1 MNAIDSETIT
11 AVVLAGGEARRMDR
25 QDKGLIKLCG
35 KPMVEHII
43 NRLRPQVG
51 NLIVNANRNNALY
64 EAYDYPVISDMMEG
78 YHGPLAGIASAM
90 SVCKTDYLVT
100 VPCDSPFVPADLVA
114 RLASSMYGN
123 DIAVA
128 NNGTRIQP
136 VFSLLKKELLASL
149 QAFLEAGERKIDRWF
164 GQHSFTEVDFSD
176 YPLAFMNINTPDELV
191 EAEKLMQQNK
201 A

>member
-1 MNAIDSETIT
+1 MNVIDSETIT
-11 AVVLAGGEARRMDR
+11 AVVLAGGEARRMNR
-25 QDKGLIKLCG
+25 QDKGLIKLSG

-51 NLIVNANRNNALY
+51 HLIINANRNNALY
-64 EAYDYPVISDMMEG
+64 EAYDYQVVSDMMEG
-78 YHGPLAGIASAM
+78 YHGPLAGIASAL

-100 VPCDSPFVPADLVA
+100 VPCDSPFVPAELVA
-114 RLASSMYGN
+114 RLGN
-123 DIAVA
+123 SINGLDIAVA
-128 NNGTRIQP
+128 NNGERIQP
-136 VFSLLKKELLASL
+136 VFSLLKKDLLASL
-149 QAFLEAGERKIDRWF
+149 QTFLAAGERKIDRWF

-191 EAEKLMQQNK
+191 EAEQLMQQEM